1 MYTCA
6 ARSILSTNRPQD
18 SVPLLKALPQTA
30 GKPTLKLASIDCEA
44 NEILCTSWSV
54 GMPAIWHF
62 LTPATASNPD
72 AATDI
77 RIIRLN
83 TTTAQVSDITSI
95 PSTSTSRYLDYTPY
109 EGLLHPID
117 GTLQKFGL
125 AVPFGYA
132 LWFLGAVPSWM
143 MMLVI
148 SFASRQIMSKRMGES
163 PGLGG
168 PAPAQ
173 GQAQAQAQP
182 AAAAGKASP
191 AGGKKQKKR

>member
-1 MYTCA
+1 
-6 ARSILSTNRPQD
+6 
-18 SVPLLKALPQTA
+18 
-30 GKPTLKLASIDCEA
+30 
-44 NEILCTSWSV
+44 
-54 GMPAIWHF
+54 MPAIWHF

-72 AATDI
+72 APTDI

-83 TTTAQVSDITSI
+83 TTTAKTEDILSI
-95 PSTSTSRYLDYTPY
+95 PSTSSSRYLDYTPY
-109 EGLLHPID
+109 EGILHPID
-117 GTLQKFGL
+117 GTFQKFGV

-132 LWFLGAVPSWM
+132 LWILGAVPSWL

-148 SFASRQIMSKRMGES
+148 SFASRQIMSKRMSET

-173 GQAQAQAQP
+173 GAQGQAQAQP

-191 AGGKKQKKR
+191 ASAKKDKKRR